1 MKLPS
6 VIITLLL
13 AASFSLPAQTLFT
26 YADKNV
32 SANEYVKAFNK
43 VYPAPVTDKS
53 KKMREY
59 LDLYIHS
66 KLKIHEA
73 MARGYDSMPAF
84 IEEYS
89 ALRNQVIE
97 NYMNDAESLHAL
109 VSEAFDRSQK
119 DINVQHIFIPYYL
132 GVNYSD
138 SPVVKLKMQEAFME
152 LQSGKKFEDVA
163 LKFSAD
169 PSVSENKGNLGYITV
184 FSLPYQFENVI
195 YGLSPGKFSAP
206 YRSNSGYHIFK
217 NISERKAVGRMKLS
231 HILIAVPP
239 GSDSASKKK
248 ISMLADSLY
257 NRLQKGDDFGK
268 LASAFSN
275 DVVSSASNGSMPEF
289 GLGTYDPIFESAA
302 FSLAKDGAMSKPF
315 LTAHGYHIIKRGSL
329 TPPSSEK
336 NKKNLD
342 IIRNVVEKDGRINIA
357 KDKLYNKV
365 IAKAGFKQ
373 FNVDPV
379 MLQMYFDSVLVSR
392 PPSLGNPVNK
402 STVLFSLGQT
412 TKMVNDLVAYS
423 MVNRYSPDGSGIK
436 PFSVLNEEFKKNTVM
451 EYYRD
456 HLEDFNEEFNLQM
469 KELKDG
475 NLFFDIMMKE
485 VWSNAQS
492 DTAGQRAF
500 YEQNK
505 NKYKWTYSAD
515 AVIFYCGDEASAKTF
530 RDMLV
535 KNKSKWKAI
544 LENFSDKIT
553 SDSARFEITKIPGA
567 QKTTTKAGTITNI
580 VKNKDDNSSSFAL
593 VFKIYPMPGQKTF
606 EDARGDIVS
615 DFQDSIDK
623 KWIAELKKKYPVKV
637 NEDVLRSIAK

>member
-6 VIITLLL
+6 LILALLL
-13 AASFSLPAQTLFT
+13 AASFSLPAQTLFS

-43 VYPAPVTDKS
+43 VYPAPVTDKA

-59 LDLYIHS
+59 LGLYINS

-73 MARGYDSMPAF
+73 MVRGYDSMPAF

-97 NYMNDAESLHAL
+97 NYMNDAESLNSL

-119 DINVQHIFIPYYL
+119 DIKVQHIFIPYYL

-152 LQSGKKFEDVA
+152 LQSGKSFDDVA

-169 PSVSENKGNLGYITV
+169 PSVAQNKGDLGYITV
-184 FSLPYQFENVI
+184 FSLPYQLENVI
-195 YGLSPGKFSAP
+195 YNLSPGKFSAP

-231 HILIAVPP
+231 QILIAVPP

-248 ISMLADSLY
+248 IAMLADSLY
-257 NRLQKGDDFGK
+257 TRLQKGDDFGK

-289 GLGTYDPIFESAA
+289 GLGTYDPIFEAAA
-302 FSLAKDGAMSKPF
+302 FSLAKDGVMSKPF
-315 LTAHGYHIIKRGSL
+315 LTDHGYHIIKRMSL
-329 TPPSSEK
+329 TPPSAEK

-342 IIRNVVEKDGRINIA
+342 IIRNLVEKDGRINVA

-365 IAKAGFKQ
+365 LAKAGFKQ
-373 FNVDPV
+373 FNVDQA
-379 MLQMYFDSVLVSR
+379 MLQMYIDSVLVSR

-402 STVLFSLGQT
+402 TTVLFSLGQT
-412 TKMVNDLVAYS
+412 TKVVNDLVAYS
-423 MVNRYSPDGSGIK
+423 VNNRYNLDGSGIK
-436 PFSVLNEEFKKNTVM
+436 PFNVLNDEFRKNAVM

-492 DTAGQRAF
+492 DTTGQRTF
-500 YEQNK
+500 FDQNK

-515 AVIFYCGDEASAKTF
+515 AVIFYCGDDATAKTF

-535 KNKSKWKAI
+535 KDKSKWKTV

-553 SDSARFEITKIPGA
+553 SDSARFEVTKIPGA
-567 QKTTTKAGTITNI
+567 QKTTAKAGTITTI
-580 VKNKDDNSSSFAL
+580 AKNKDDNSSSFAL
-593 VFKIYPMPGQKTF
+593 VFKIYPTPGQKTF
-606 EDARGDIVS
+606 EDARGDVVS

-623 KWIAELKKKYPVKV
+623 KWIDQLKKKYPVKV
-637 NEDVLRSIAK
+637 SEDVLKSIAK